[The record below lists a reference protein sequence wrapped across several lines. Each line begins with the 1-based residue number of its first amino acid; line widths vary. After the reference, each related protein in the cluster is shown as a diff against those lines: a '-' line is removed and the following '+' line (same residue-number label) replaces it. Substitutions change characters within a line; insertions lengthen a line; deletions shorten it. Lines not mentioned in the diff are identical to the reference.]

1 MAVTS
6 SPDQDG
12 SPLTV
17 TILGSSGTY
26 AGPRTACSG
35 YLVRGGGTQVW
46 LDAGPGTLAAV
57 QEHTSLDELDALV
70 LTHSHPD
77 HWLELPVLRNALR
90 YVLGVEDLPVFGT
103 AETHELAETLVGNG
117 LAPTFRWTTIT
128 DGSGFSVG
136 PLRFSTSV
144 TDHPVE
150 TLAIRVDHDGRSLG
164 YSADTG
170 AAWSPTGL
178 GTDLDLLL
186 CEASLTEDEA
196 GRVQH
201 LTAREAGAL
210 AAEAEVARLLLT
222 HLVPGVDPDEQRAA
236 AAAAFGSPVEVA
248 RPGETYLV

>member
-1 MAVTS
+1 MDVTGG
-6 SPDQDG
+6 PNDAG
-12 SPLTV
+12 SPLAV

-26 AGPRTACSG
+26 AGPGTACSG

-46 LDAGPGTLAAV
+46 VDAGPGTLAAV
-57 QEHTSLDELDALV
+57 QEHIPLDQLDALV

-90 YVLGVEDLPVFGT
+90 YVLGVKGLPVYGT
-103 AETHELAETLVGNG
+103 AETLELAEVLVGNR

-128 DGSGFSVG
+128 EGSGFSVG

-150 TLAIRVDHDGRSLG
+150 TLALRVDHDGRSLG

-170 AAWSPTGL
+170 AAWSPSGL
-178 GTDLDLLL
+178 GADLDLLL

-210 AAEAEVARLLLT
+210 AAEAGVARLLLT
-222 HLVPGVDPDEQRAA
+222 HLVPGVDPDEQAAA

-248 RPGETYLV
+248 RPGETYVI